1 MDPFM
6 GEILIFSFDFAPRG
20 WAACNG
26 QLMKIVQNSALYALL
41 GTMYGG
47 DGKTTFALPDLQGRV
62 PLDVGAGFA
71 VANKGG
77 EVGHQLSSNEV
88 PAHTHPVYA
97 NSLAP
102 TLGSPSGGLWA
113 QGENAYQ
120 QPGPA
125 DVTMNQAALGSAGGD
140 AEHTNLQP
148 YLTLNFMI
156 AVMGLFPMRD

>member
-1 MDPFM
+1 MDPFL
-6 GEILIFSFDFAPRG
+6 GEIRIFSFDFAPQG

-26 QLMKIVQNSALYALL
+26 QLLKIAQNSALYALL
-41 GTMYGG
+41 GTKYGG
-47 DGKTTFALPDLQGRV
+47 DGKTTFGLPDLQGRV

-71 VANKGG
+71 VADKGG
-77 EVGHQLSSNEV
+77 EVNHKLLPNEV
-88 PAHTHPVYA
+88 PPHTHPVYA

-102 TLGSPSGGLWA
+102 TAGLPTGNLWA
-113 QGENAYQ
+113 QAENAYQ

-125 DVTMNQAALGSAGGD
+125 DVTMNQAALGSTGGD

-156 AVMGLFPMRD
+156 AVIGLFPTRD

>member
-6 GEILIFSFDFAPRG
+6 GEIRIFSFDFAPRG

-26 QLMKIVQNSALYALL
+26 QLLKIVQNSALYALL
-41 GTMYGG
+41 GTIYGG
-47 DGKTTFALPDLQGRV
+47 DGRTTFALPDLQARV

-71 VANKGG
+71 VASKGG
-77 EVGHQLSSNEV
+77 EVGHQLIANEV
-88 PAHTHPVYA
+88 PTHTHPVYA

-102 TLGSPSGGLWA
+102 TIGTPAGGLWA

-120 QPGPA
+120 QPGQS
-125 DVTMNQAALGSAGGD
+125 DVVLNSAALGNTGD
-140 AEHTNLQP
+140 NAEHTNLQP

-156 AVMGLFPMRD
+156 AVIGLFPTRD